1 LFRRKRVDIALQKLS
16 YACFNRSRRK
26 STTIRARK
34 GDKAEFLITRSMV
47 PMEHKYRSFK
57 EGDRQRKREIQKG
70 EGERERG
77 REGERE
83 RGRKMG

>member
-1 LFRRKRVDIALQKLS
+1 
-16 YACFNRSRRK
+16 
-26 STTIRARK
+26 
-34 GDKAEFLITRSMV
+34 MV

-77 REGERE
+77 R
-83 RGRKMG
+83 K